1 MMRKM
6 MARKKR
12 PSQKE
17 KFIKAH
23 TEIEKQKEDAEK
35 NLPSI
40 TRDSGGSI
48 DKLPV
53 QTKAFNNWLTEHQN
67 INPFIGKHVTSAPE
81 FNTEQKELDSE
92 EIEATDE
99 MIKDFQDSEYNPNAE
114 GGLQEEDLSNAPK
127 VDRDSHTK
135 FIDINIIENETRL
148 LPGKTT
154 EEIESHVIE
163 KMKSYHDDENY
174 ESDIKIEEVIEHT
187 KTLMIGSDYKKPK
200 FLK

>member
-1 MMRKM
+1 

-12 PSQKE
+12 ASQKE
-17 KFIKAH
+17 KFLKIQA
-23 TEIEKQKEDAEK
+23 EVEKQKEEAEN

-40 TRDSGGSI
+40 TRESGGSI

-81 FNTEQKELDSE
+81 YNTEQKELDSE
-92 EIEATDE
+92 EFEATDD
-99 MIKDFQDSEYNPNAE
+99 MLKGFEYTTYDPNDE
-114 GGLQEEDLSNAPK
+114 SGLQEEDLSNAPK
-127 VDRDSHTK
+127 VERDSHTK

-148 LPGKTT
+148 LAGKPN
-154 EEIESHVIE
+154 EEIESHVIN

-174 ESDIKIEEVIEHT
+174 QTEIEVNRIIEHT

-200 FLK
+200 YLK

>member
-1 MMRKM
+1 

-12 PSQKE
+12 ASQKE
-17 KFIKAH
+17 KFLKIQDEVK
-23 TEIEKQKEDAEK
+23 KQKDESQK

-81 FNTEQKELDSE
+81 YNTDQRELDSE
-92 EIEATDE
+92 EVEATDD
-99 MIKDFQDSEYNPNAE
+99 MLKGFDSTAYNPNDKD
-114 GGLQEEDLSNAPK
+114 GLHEEDLSNAPK
-127 VDRDSHTK
+127 INRESHTK

-148 LPGKTT
+148 LTSKTN
-154 EEIESHVIE
+154 EEIESLVID

-174 ESDIKIEEVIEHT
+174 ETEIEINKIIEHT
-187 KTLMIGSDYKKPK
+187 KILMIGSDYKKTK
-200 FLK
+200 YLK